1 MVSFRLTEEEYERL
15 KQMSLDECTRS
26 VSDFAR
32 VALCGLPVR
41 QGALAGA
48 SAPLAVEKLEGTVR
62 QLTMEVHEL
71 RGMLETLLSRSPDH
85 GMEASVR
92 EATQ

>member
-1 MVSFRLTEEEYERL
+1 MVSFRLTEDEYERL

-32 VALCGLPVR
+32 AALCGLPGR
-41 QGALAGA
+41 GAQAGEA
-48 SAPLAVEKLEGTVR
+48 PAPLAVEKLEGTVR
-62 QLTMEVHEL
+62 ELTLEVQEL
-71 RGMLETLLSRSPDH
+71 RGMLETLLSRSPDPA
-85 GMEASVR
+85 MEAAAQ